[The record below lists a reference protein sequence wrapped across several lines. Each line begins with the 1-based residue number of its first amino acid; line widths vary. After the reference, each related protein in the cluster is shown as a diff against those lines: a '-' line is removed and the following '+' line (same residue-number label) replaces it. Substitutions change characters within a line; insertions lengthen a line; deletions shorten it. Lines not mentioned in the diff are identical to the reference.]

1 MWRSKQNL
9 GRGLGS
15 DPGPRGQDVSSHA
28 LVLNSSM
35 NYFSLKAEL
44 AAKIIYKSDR
54 TDCQWHADLI
64 SNNGTFPESK
74 QGQNQHSGVLWSNE
88 KLCERAA
95 EYESK
100 SHCERNTSDG
110 FLQVGQQNVTS
121 QLWNLDFHEKSLL
134 KLHENG
140 CMKWTLEYLL
150 PGRGSLLIAT
160 NDQTLYHPMLSFS
173 AKW

>member
-1 MWRSKQNL
+1 M
-9 GRGLGS
+9 
-15 DPGPRGQDVSSHA
+15 SSHA

-74 QGQNQHSGVLWSNE
+74 QGRNQRSGVLWSNE
-88 KLCERAA
+88 KLSERAA

-150 PGRGSLLIAT
+150 PGRGSLLMAT
-160 NDQTLYHPMLSFS
+160 NNQTL
-173 AKW
+173 